1 MAYKC
6 LPNVVYHAQNPN
18 FGSATLQV
26 VGGSVKIKGSNVTEY
41 DETTKK
47 LIIPSFSD
55 LVDTGDDELSE
66 GIHPVTGLPE
76 FFGFEGDAEAIWTK
90 MAVDPRIK
98 PNDSEESE

>member
-1 MAYKC
+1 MAYNC

-41 DETTKK
+41 DPDTKK
-47 LIIPSFSD
+47 LIIPSFSE
-55 LVDTGDDELSE
+55 LVDTGDTELSE

-76 FFGFEGDAEAIWTK
+76 FFGFEGNAEAIWTK
-90 MAVDPRIK
+90 MAVDPRIV
-98 PNDSEESE
+98 PNKE